1 MTLSALSSS
10 SVDGSGGI
18 APTFYSAV
26 ATIIFVVVS
35 FTFFFPCNWLIP
47 LDRRACAV
55 VGATLCYMSRVVFF
69 PDQRMDLVEAVDFD
83 VLVLLAGIMA
93 VNFIVVHQSET
104 KAFIGRVQSL
114 IQTNP
119 RKGFWAT
126 SVCVFLV
133 SPFLTNDGVCL
144 LFVEPI
150 LSAFEAVSVPA
161 DPAASAPPL
170 LDAKAAAGAKAPHSG
185 SPPALSSE
193 ARATEADEEGEG
205 KGSGAGAGAGIKLQK
220 SDAFYF
226 LITLACSSNIGSALT
241 YTGNPQVH
249 IRHNLLCVATRDA
262 AVLLSI

>member
-1 MTLSALSSS
+1 MTYSSLSS
-10 SVDGSGGI
+10 DGSGGI
-18 APTFYSAV
+18 APTFYSTV
-26 ATIIFVVVS
+26 ATIIFVAVS
-35 FTFFFPCNWLIP
+35 FTFFFPCNSIIP

-104 KAFIGRVQSL
+104 KAFIQRVQLL

-126 SVCVFLV
+126 SICVFLV

-150 LSAFEAVSVPA
+150 LSAFESVTAPPSIDAANGAASASAPLLEAKGATSSVPA
-161 DPAASAPPL
+161 VPSEAV
-170 LDAKAAAGAKAPHSG
+170 AGA
-185 SPPALSSE
+185 
-193 ARATEADEEGEG
+193 DVDG
-205 KGSGAGAGAGIKLQK
+205 KVSDSDGVIQLQR

-241 YTGNPQVH
+241 YTGNPQVC
-249 IRHNLLCVATRDA
+249 I
-262 AVLLSI
+262 